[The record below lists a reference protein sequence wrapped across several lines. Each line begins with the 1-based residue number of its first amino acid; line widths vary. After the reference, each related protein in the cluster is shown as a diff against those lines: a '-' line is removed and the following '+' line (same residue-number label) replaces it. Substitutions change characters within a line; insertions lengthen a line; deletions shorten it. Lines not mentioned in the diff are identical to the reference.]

1 MPSASSPLTRRFG
14 IDTSVL
20 VRLLTG
26 EPASDFEYC
35 VAKLTGLIEDSA
47 AEIFASN
54 QVIGEAYVAV
64 QNHYGVTKA
73 DARSGLI
80 DVLRSGLVA
89 PLDGPT
95 VLQALKAADGPGL
108 FGRLIADDYRRASL
122 ETLTLDRRMSGL
134 PQVRRL

>member
-1 MPSASSPLTRRFG
+1 MTQRYG
-14 IDTSVL
+14 IDTSIL

-26 EPASDFEYC
+26 EPAADFDYC
-35 VAKLTGLIEDSA
+35 VGKLTGLIQDSA

-64 QNHYGVTKA
+64 QHHYGVTKA
-73 DARSGLI
+73 DARSGLL
-80 DVLRSGLVA
+80 DVLSSGLVA
-89 PLDGPT
+89 PLNGAIVNEELRASDS
-95 VLQALKAADGPGL
+95 PGL
-108 FGRLIADDYRRASL
+108 LDRLIADDYRRDGL

>member
-1 MPSASSPLTRRFG
+1 MTMTRRFG
-14 IDTSVL
+14 IDTSIL

-35 VAKLTGLIEDSA
+35 VAKLTGLVQDSA

-54 QVIGEAYVAV
+54 QVIGEAYLAV
-64 QNHYGVTKA
+64 QHHYGMSKA
-73 DARSGLI
+73 DARAGLI

-89 PLDGPT
+89 PLNGLA
-95 VLQALKAADGPGL
+95 VIEALEVSGGPGL
-108 FGRLIADDYRRASL
+108 LDRLIADDYRRVGL

-134 PQVRRL
+134 PQVNLL